1 MEIIL
6 YGDIFFLINFL
17 FDTLLLYIT
26 ARITNTP
33 FKLWRLVLA
42 SALASVYAF
51 LCLVLISTLP
61 LHLISAFMICFT
73 VFGKKR
79 PFLNTAVFLLSS
91 ALSGGAVYG
100 LFYMAGKN
108 EEYIRNLGAG
118 AVVICLLSALSLTA
132 GYLYVCKKNSAAGAV
147 YAYIYVLGKSYK
159 AFLMKDTGNLLTDP
173 ISLDP
178 VMVISKKVFG
188 KEFENIDTSPPL
200 PIRAIPVRTATGR
213 DILYGFRPEKC
224 VVREF
229 GKSKK
234 REVKVIIAVTDENR
248 FANTYEGLMPPI

>member
-1 MEIIL
+1 MTVTV
-6 YGDIFFLINFL
+6 YGDVYFLINFL

-33 FKLWRLVLA
+33 FKLWRLIC
-42 SALASVYAF
+42 SAFLGSVYAF
-51 LCLVLISTLP
+51 LCLWWVNMLP
-61 LHLISAFMICFT
+61 LHLISAFFICFFA
-73 VFGKKR
+73 FGKKR

-108 EEYIRNLGAG
+108 EGYIRNLGVG
-118 AVVICLLSALSLTA
+118 SVVICLLSALALTA
-132 GYLYVCKKNSAAGAV
+132 GYLYVCKKNSASGAA
-147 YAYIYVLGKSYK
+147 YAYISVLGKSYK

-178 VMVISKKVFG
+178 VMVISKSVFG
-188 KEFENIDTSPPL
+188 KEFENIETSPPL
-200 PIRAIPVRTATGR
+200 PIRVIPVRTATGS
-213 DILYGFRPEKC
+213 DIMYGFRPEKC
-224 VVREF
+224 EVREF

-234 REVKVIIAVTDENR
+234 REVKVIIAVTDGSR
-248 FANTYEGLMPPI
+248 FAKTYEGLMPPI

>member
-1 MEIIL
+1 MEITV
-6 YGDIFFLINFL
+6 YGDVYFFINFL

-33 FKLWRLVLA
+33 FKAWRLAAAAVLG
-42 SALASVYAF
+42 SIYAV
-51 LCLVLISTLP
+51 LCLVFASSLP
-61 LHLISAFMICFT
+61 LHVITAFFICLT

-79 PFLNTAVFLLSS
+79 PLLNTAVYLLSS

-100 LFYMAGKN
+100 FFYMAGKN
-108 EEYIRNLGAG
+108 EGYIRSLGVG

-132 GYLYVCKKNSAAGAV
+132 GYLYVCKKNSASGTA
-147 YAYIYVLGKSYK
+147 YAYITVLGKNYK
-159 AFLMKDTGNLLTDP
+159 AFLMKDTGNLLADP

-178 VMVISKKVFG
+178 VMVISKSVFG
-188 KEFENIDTSPPL
+188 KEFENIGASPPL
-200 PIRAIPVRTATGR
+200 PVRAIPVRTATGS

-224 VVREF
+224 MVREF

-234 REVKVIIAVTDENR
+234 REVKVIIAVTDGNR
-248 FANTYEGLMPPI
+248 FAGTYEGLMPPI